1 MKLRPFSNLG
11 VKVASLGLAL
21 LLWLVIAGEKTSE
34 MGLAV
39 PVELQ
44 NFPVDLELTGEP
56 VNVVE
61 VRLRASPG
69 VIQQLVPGQLSAQ
82 VDLAGAG
89 EGERIVHLSE
99 AAIRVPFGV
108 QVVKITPAIL
118 RLQFERTLQKAVPIR
133 PRLIGRPAAGF
144 EVGTVQAEPA
154 QVQIAGPRGR
164 VHEIESAFTEPV
176 ALEGAARDVSDD
188 VSIGLEDPTLRIQG
202 RSRVSVHV
210 QIRPVAGRREVQ
222 VPIVPPN
229 ARLVARPA
237 SARVTLSGPLVALR
251 ALQASDIEVSALP
264 LAGATRARLEA
275 RLRQAVEGVRVET
288 VQPVEVGLRSARP

>member
-11 VKVASLGLAL
+11 VKLASLALAM

-56 VNVVE
+56 VNAVE

-69 VIQQLVPGQLSAQ
+69 VIQQLVPAQLSAQ
-82 VDLAGAG
+82 IDLAGAG

-133 PRLIGRPAAGF
+133 PRLIGRPEAGF
-144 EVGTVQAEPA
+144 EVGDVQAEPTE
-154 QVQIAGPRGR
+154 VQIAGPRSR

-176 ALEGAARDVSDD
+176 ALDGVARDVSDE

-202 RSRVSVHV
+202 RSRVHVRV
-210 QIRPVAGRREVQ
+210 QIRPVAGRRELR
-222 VPIVPPN
+222 VPVVAPNGRALARPVN
-229 ARLVARPA
+229 ARVM
-237 SARVTLSGPLVALR
+237 LSGPLVALKTVQVGDLEISVVPLEGTLR
-251 ALQASDIEVSALP
+251 GRLQ
-264 LAGATRARLEA
+264 A
-275 RLRQAVEGVRVET
+275 RLRQALAGVRVEALE
-288 VQPVEVGLRSARP
+288 PAEVGLRGARQ

>member
-11 VKVASLGLAL
+11 VKLASLGLAS

-44 NFPVDLELTGEP
+44 NFPIDLELTGEP

-118 RLQFERTLQKAVPIR
+118 RLQFERTLQKVVPIR
-133 PRLIGRPAAGF
+133 PRLIGRPEAGF
-144 EVGTVQAEPA
+144 EVGQVLAEPA
-154 QVQIAGPRGR
+154 QVQVAGPRGR

-176 ALEGAARDVSDD
+176 ALEGASRDVSEE

-202 RSRVSVHV
+202 RSRVQVRV
-210 QIRPVAGRREVQ
+210 QIRALEGRRELQ
-222 VPIVPPN
+222 VPIVVTD
-229 ARLVARPA
+229 ARLGARPA
-237 SARVTLSGPLVALR
+237 SARVTVSGPLVALR
-251 ALQASDIEVSALP
+251 ALQARDIEVAAVPLP
-264 LAGATRARLEA
+264 GTTRARLEA
-275 RLRQAVEGVRVET
+275 RLRQALEGVRVEAIH
-288 VQPVEVGLRSARP
+288 PVEVGLRAARP